1 MLKYLGERVMIPTD
15 YFEMHQKSHG
25 LNGGTERGIDTQ
37 HEISKSSQY
46 LWHNLVGGTI

>member
-25 LNGGTERGIDTQ
+25 LMEGQRE
-37 HEISKSSQY
+37 E
-46 LWHNLVGGTI
+46 